1 MLQESQARTF
11 ALNQPVFIIGFMGA
25 GKSTV
30 SRCLAAL
37 CGVHAVDVDERLET
51 RERRVIADIF
61 SEDGEDHFRRLE
73 TEYLTE
79 IAQGD
84 PCLVSCGGGVVK
96 RPENVRIMKRA
107 GFVVYLAVT
116 AEVSAARISDAQSRP
131 LFKTVEVARRTMAE
145 REPLYEAAADVRIEA
160 GNRPVSEIAAEIRDI
175 LLDRGILGTV

>member
-1 MLQESQARTF
+1 MLQEGQGRTF
-11 ALNQPVFIIGFMGA
+11 TLNQPVFIIGFMGA

-30 SRCLAAL
+30 SQCLAAL
-37 CGVHAVDVDERLET
+37 CGMHVVDADGYLET

-73 TEYLTE
+73 TECLAE

-96 RPENVRIMKRA
+96 RPENVRIMKEA

-116 AEVSAARISDAQSRP
+116 AEVAAARIPDAQSRP
-131 LFKTVEVARRTMAE
+131 LFKNLEVARRTVAE
-145 REPLYEAAADVRIEA
+145 RAPLYEAAADVRIEA
-160 GNRPVSEIAAEIRDI
+160 DNRPVSEIAAEIRDI
-175 LLDRGILGTV
+175 LMDRGILSTV